1 MREIL
6 KSLLPGER
14 RAFGLHLLY
23 SFIEG
28 VILGVLALNEYV
40 LIKSLK
46 GTDFQIGLLFQFS
59 VILLLFSV
67 ILNEWIRR
75 SSDKARLIRT
85 VAWITRVPLFFLLFF
100 PRSVEA
106 FGDNQLYNLAFLG
119 IFLLFYLANPI
130 IYPVINLFLKN
141 SYRHHVFGSLYSYA
155 TSLNKA
161 AMLLA
166 TFLFGIWLDAD
177 PYVFVYVYPVLALLG
192 IISIYILSRI
202 PHTPMP
208 VELEKRGFWK
218 SVTSSILNMMRIFR
232 TNKPYRDF
240 ETGFALYG
248 FAWMTTIAVITI
260 FFDKVL
266 NLSYSS
272 VAFYKNSYNLIA
284 IVLLP
289 LFGKLIGK
297 IDPRKFGVYTFLSLF
312 FYLFFLM
319 LTQYLPGHITIFGI
333 QLYYMLIPAFLS
345 HAVFAATMALLW
357 YIGSA
362 YFSKPEEAADYQ
374 SIHLTMTGIRGL
386 YGPILGVLLYQ
397 LLGLT
402 WTLVFAMIALLTSVW
417 ILLWSMHRHP
427 VKVD

>member
-1 MREIL
+1 M
-6 KSLLPGER
+6 
-14 RAFGLHLLY
+14 
-23 SFIEG
+23 
-28 VILGVLALNEYV
+28 
-40 LIKSLK
+40 
-46 GTDFQIGLLFQFS
+46 
-59 VILLLFSV
+59 
-67 ILNEWIRR
+67 
-75 SSDKARLIRT
+75 
-85 VAWITRVPLFFLLFF
+85 
-100 PRSVEA
+100 
-106 FGDNQLYNLAFLG
+106 
-119 IFLLFYLANPI
+119 
-130 IYPVINLFLKN
+130 
-141 SYRHHVFGSLYSYA
+141 
-155 TSLNKA
+155 
-161 AMLLA
+161 
-166 TFLFGIWLDAD
+166 
-177 PYVFVYVYPVLALLG
+177 
-192 IISIYILSRI
+192 
-202 PHTPMP
+202 
-208 VELEKRGFWK
+208 
-218 SVTSSILNMMRIFR
+218 
-232 TNKPYRDF
+232 
-240 ETGFALYG
+240 
-248 FAWMTTIAVITI
+248 
-260 FFDKVL
+260 
-266 NLSYSS
+266 
-272 VAFYKNSYNLIA
+272 
-284 IVLLP
+284 LP